1 MRAPRARR
9 LHRGD
14 EGQIFPALIVF
25 GLAILAM
32 SLVLFQVGRAADLR
46 ARGQTGADAGALA
59 GAINVREQFIIL
71 LIRSL
76 ATGTPVNL
84 EDLLEAPACAAAA
97 SRAAVNETALTDCR
111 LDKQAMEVTVD
122 TATFADLRDQNWIP
136 QNKLT
141 RGRATATSKVQ
152 VFPDICGV
160 SGFGIP
166 GAEGIPGLGG
176 ESDCEFTQLPD
187 DVPDFSRGDFADS
200 SFLAVKLIN

>member
-1 MRAPRARR
+1 MRTRA
-9 LHRGD
+9 LHTGD

-97 SRAAVNETALTDCR
+97 SRAAGNETAR
-111 LDKQAMEVTVD
+111 
-122 TATFADLRDQNWIP
+122 TA
-136 QNKLT
+136 
-141 RGRATATSKVQ
+141 
-152 VFPDICGV
+152 
-160 SGFGIP
+160 
-166 GAEGIPGLGG
+166 
-176 ESDCEFTQLPD
+176 
-187 DVPDFSRGDFADS
+187 
-200 SFLAVKLIN
+200 